1 MAKIPTIKGND
12 IYKKALKAY
21 PPKIQ
26 ELPSMYGNEKI
37 DSNSYYRNIYQQ
49 GYEQALKDVKKD
61 IETWFEH
68 GGASDFFH
76 FRNEPF
82 KDGER
87 CIWDFDSDGAAK
99 CLINFIIKGFNENKD

>member
-37 DSNSYYRNIYQQ
+37 DSNSYYRSIYQQ
-49 GYEQALKDVKKD
+49 GYEQAYND
-61 IETWFEH
+61 ICKIAEEWFESGRMIDYFFMD
-68 GGASDFFH
+68 GGAIYCRSSDAYKD
-76 FRNEPF
+76 F
-82 KDGER
+82 K
-87 CIWDFDSDGAAK
+87 K
-99 CLINFIIKGFNENKD
+99 LISE